1 MQTVR
6 EARFGEPTLFDTLDY
21 ALGRILRPLANLL
34 PRRLRRAVEKIER
47 QRRRRTGQ
55 MAAVGFLI
63 VTLLYALTVG
73 GQIGRLADSLLV
85 AAGFGIDDIKISG
98 EKETSEITVLQK
110 LEVDGSLIS
119 FDAAKAQARL
129 AELPWIDRA
138 VVRKFYPSTLS
149 VEITERKPFA
159 LWQRDGNVVVIDRSG
174 TKIVPLEEGRFAK
187 LPLMVGGGANQTAP
201 DLLGDLLAE
210 PTIVE
215 QMRAA
220 VLVAGRRWDL
230 HLDHG
235 VTVKLPEK
243 HVRQALATLVKL
255 EAEQQLL
262 ERDVVVVDMRLPDRV
277 TVRLPEGRSLD
288 DVTSDGAISQK
299 QGKTRT

>member
-6 EARFGEPTLFDTLDY
+6 EARFGEPTLLGALDH
-21 ALGRILRPLANLL
+21 ALGLILRPLANLL
-34 PRRLRRAVEKIER
+34 PRRLRRAAEKIER
-47 QRRRRTGQ
+47 DRRWRTGER
-55 MAAVGFLI
+55 AAAGFLI

-85 AAGFGIDDIKISG
+85 VVGFGIDDIRITG
-98 EKETSEITVLQK
+98 ETETSEIAVLEK
-110 LEVDGSLIS
+110 LEVGGSLIS
-119 FDAAKAQARL
+119 FDAEKAQKRL
-129 AELPWIDRA
+129 SELPWIDHV

-159 LWQRDGNVVVIDRSG
+159 LWQRNGDVVVIDKSG
-174 TKIVPLEEGRFAK
+174 TPIVPLEEGRFAR
-187 LPLMVGGGANQTAP
+187 LPLMVGGGANQTAE
-201 DLLGDLLAE
+201 DILGDLVAE
-210 PTIVE
+210 PTILS
-215 QMRAA
+215 QLRAA
-220 VLVAGRRWDL
+220 VLVADRRWDL

-243 HVRQALATLVKL
+243 NVRQALAELVNLDTK
-255 EAEQQLL
+255 EQLL
-262 ERDVVVVDMRLPDRV
+262 ARDVTVVDMRLPDRV

-288 DVTSDGAISQK
+288 DVTSDGAAPLK